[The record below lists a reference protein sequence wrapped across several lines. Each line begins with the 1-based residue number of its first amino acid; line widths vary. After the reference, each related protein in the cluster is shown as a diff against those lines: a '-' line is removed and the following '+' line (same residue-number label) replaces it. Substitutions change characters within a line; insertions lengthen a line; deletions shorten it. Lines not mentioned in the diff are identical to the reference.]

1 MYTLSL
7 GEAIMAS
14 LQQKK
19 SGKYK
24 YWYIVESRRVNGKP
38 RPVVLAYL
46 GTADNLL
53 RRLHGMDRPGK
64 VKSYSHGAVA
74 ALLEVVAKLQFP
86 SIINKHVRS
95 RRSYMA
101 DKPTRNELTVGMTL
115 VLGAMGRVCMPTSKR
130 GWWNWAK
137 TTSCEYMLRSALGQ
151 IDSQHFWDLMDALP
165 TQAIPKIEQEVL
177 QRVKDAYALD
187 SDTLF
192 FDTTNFFTFIATTN
206 KRCTI
211 AQRGKNKQ
219 KRGDL
224 RQVGLA
230 MAVTRKDYI
239 PIFHLTYKGNCHD
252 TKVFRAVLGKIK
264 KRMRALGMDMKRHT
278 LVFDRGNNSKN
289 NMALVAEAK
298 MHYVGALTAYH
309 HRALLDKAVDKYE
322 PVEVNGQSLDVFRTK
337 ETIWAEERTVLVFV
351 SHRLKAGQ
359 LRGIY
364 KSLANK
370 EQQLVELREKLEK
383 ARKQTLDKAQLEA
396 KIEAIAKGQHIDD
409 VIEWDLRETAEARFQ
424 LDFKVNHDKLAV
436 IEDRLGFRILMTD
449 RHNWDSTDIIK
460 AFYGQATVEQ
470 AFKNIK
476 NPYHLAIKPQFHW
489 TDQKIEVHYHMC
501 VMGYL
506 LSTIIWKRAR
516 EQAGFNGTLDTLLDT
531 LNNIRLA
538 ALIESKKGRGRP
550 RVIYQLE
557 ETSEEESVLVEA
569 LGITESHLRRPK
581 IHGISVYADKN
592 A

>member
-1 MYTLSL
+1 
-7 GEAIMAS
+7 
-14 LQQKK
+14 
-19 SGKYK
+19 
-24 YWYIVESRRVNGKP
+24 
-38 RPVVLAYL
+38 
-46 GTADNLL
+46 
-53 RRLHGMDRPGK
+53 
-64 VKSYSHGAVA
+64 
-74 ALLEVVAKLQFP
+74 
-86 SIINKHVRS
+86 
-95 RRSYMA
+95 
-101 DKPTRNELTVGMTL
+101 
-115 VLGAMGRVCMPTSKR
+115 
-130 GWWNWAK
+130 
-137 TTSCEYMLRSALGQ
+137 MLRSALSRV
-151 IDSQHFWDLMDALP
+151 DSQHFWDLMDALP
-165 TQAIPKIEQEVL
+165 TQAIAKIEEEIL
-177 QRVKDAYALD
+177 QRVKEAYSLD

-252 TKVFRAVLGKIK
+252 TKVFRAVLVKIK

-278 LVFDRGNNSKN
+278 LVFDRGNNSKK
-289 NMALVAEAK
+289 NMALVADAK
-298 MHYVGALTAYH
+298 MHYVGALTPYH
-309 HRALLDKAVDKYE
+309 HRALLDKAAGNYE
-322 PVEVNGQSLDVFRTK
+322 PVEVNGQSLDVYRAK
-337 ETIWAEERTVLVFV
+337 ETIWGEERSVLVFV

-370 EQQLVELREKLEK
+370 EQQLVQLQQKLEK

-396 KIEAIAKGQHIDD
+396 KIDAVAKGQHIDG
-409 VIEWDLRETAEARFQ
+409 VIEWDLDETAEARFQ
-424 LDFKVNHDKLAV
+424 LNFKVDYDKLAE

-449 RHNWDSTDIIK
+449 RHNWDTADIIK
-460 AFYGQATVEQ
+460 AFYGQATVEH

-476 NPYHLAIKPQFHW
+476 NPYHLALTPQFHW
-489 TDQKIEVHYHMC
+489 TDQKIKVHYHMC
-501 VMGYL
+501 VLGYL
-506 LSTIIWKRAR
+506 LSTLIWKQAR
-516 EQAGFNGTLDTLLDT
+516 EKAGFTGTLDTLLDT

-550 RVIYQLE
+550 KVIYQLE
-557 ETSEEESVLVEA
+557 EMSEQESALVDA
-569 LGITESHLRRPK
+569 LGIAQSHLRRPEVD
-581 IHGISVYADKN
+581 GIGVYAPKN

>member
-1 MYTLSL
+1 
-7 GEAIMAS
+7 MAS

-46 GTADNLL
+46 GTAENLL
-53 RRLHGMDRPGK
+53 RRLQGMDRPGK

-74 ALLEVVAKLQFP
+74 ALLEVVAKLQIP
-86 SIINKHVRS
+86 SIINKHVRA

-101 DKPTRNELTVGMTL
+101 AKPTRNELTAGMTL
-115 VLGAMGRVCMPTSKR
+115 VLGAMGRVCVPTSKR

-137 TTSCEYMLRSALGQ
+137 TTSCEYMLRCALSQ
-151 IDSQHFWDLMDALP
+151 VDSQHFWDLMDALP
-165 TQAIPKIEQEVL
+165 TEAIPKIEEEVL
-177 QRVKDAYALD
+177 QRVKEAYSLD

-206 KRCTI
+206 TRCTI

-230 MAVTRKDYI
+230 MAVTRKDCI

-252 TKVFRAVLGKIK
+252 TKVFCAVLGKIK
-264 KRMRALGMDMKRHT
+264 KRMRALGMDIERHT
-278 LVFDRGNNSKN
+278 LVFDRGNNSKK
-289 NMALVAEAK
+289 NMALVADAK
-298 MHYVGALTAYH
+298 MHYVGALTPYH
-309 HRALLDKAVDKYE
+309 HSTLLDKAVDKYE
-322 PVEVNGQSLDVFRTK
+322 AVEVNGESLDVFRAK
-337 ETIWAEERTVLVFV
+337 ETIWGEERTVLVFV

-364 KSLANK
+364 KGLANK
-370 EQQLVELREKLEK
+370 EQQLVKLRQKLDK

-396 KIEAIAKGQHIDD
+396 KIRAIAKGQHIDD
-409 VIEWDLRETAEARFQ
+409 VIEWALGETPEGRFQ
-424 LDFKVNHDKLAV
+424 LDFKVKHDKLAA
-436 IEDRLGFRILMTD
+436 IEERLGFRILMTD
-449 RHNWDSTDIIK
+449 RHNWDTADIIK
-460 AFYGQATVEQ
+460 AFYGQATVEH
-470 AFKNIK
+470 AFRNIK
-476 NPYHLAIKPQFHW
+476 NPYHLALRPQFHW
-489 TDQKIEVHYHMC
+489 TDQKIEVHYYMC
-501 VMGYL
+501 VLGYL
-506 LSTIIWKRAR
+506 LSTLIWKQAR
-516 EQAGFNGTLDTLLDT
+516 EKVGFTGTLDTLLDT

-538 ALIESKKGRGRP
+538 ALIESQKGRGRP
-550 RVIYQLE
+550 KVIYQLE
-557 ETSEEESVLVEA
+557 QMSEEESSLVDA
-569 LGITESHLRRPK
+569 FGIAESHLRRPEVD
-581 IHGISVYADKN
+581 GIGVYAPKD

>member
-1 MYTLSL
+1 
-7 GEAIMAS
+7 MAS

-38 RPVVLAYL
+38 RPLVLEYL
-46 GTADNLL
+46 GTADKLL
-53 RRLHGMDRPGK
+53 RRLQGMERPGK

-74 ALLEVVAKLQFP
+74 ALLEVVASLQLP
-86 SIINKHVRS
+86 SIINKHVRA

-101 DKPTRNELTVGMTL
+101 AKPTRNELTAGMTL

-130 GWWNWAK
+130 GWWNWAR
-137 TTSCEYMLRSALGQ
+137 TTSCEYMLRSALSRV
-151 IDSQHFWDLMDALP
+151 DSQHFWDLMDALP
-165 TQAIPKIEQEVL
+165 TQAIAKIEEEIL
-177 QRVKDAYALD
+177 QRVKEAYSLD

-192 FDTTNFFTFIATTN
+192 LDTTNFFTFIATTN

-252 TKVFRAVLGKIK
+252 TKVFRAVLVKIK

-278 LVFDRGNNSKN
+278 LVFDRGNNSKK
-289 NMALVAEAK
+289 NMALVADAK
-298 MHYVGALTAYH
+298 MHYVGALTPYH
-309 HRALLDKAVDKYE
+309 HRALLDKAAGNYE
-322 PVEVNGQSLDVFRTK
+322 PVEVNGQSLDVYRAK
-337 ETIWAEERTVLVFV
+337 ETIWGEERSVLVFV

-370 EQQLVELREKLEK
+370 EQQLVELQQKLEK

-396 KIEAIAKGQHIDD
+396 KIEAVAKGQHIDG
-409 VIEWDLRETAEARFQ
+409 VIEWDLDETAEARFQ
-424 LDFKVNHDKLAV
+424 LNFKVDYDKLAE

-449 RHNWDSTDIIK
+449 RHNWDTADIIK
-460 AFYGQATVEQ
+460 AFYGQATVEH

-476 NPYHLAIKPQFHW
+476 NPYHLALTPQFHW
-489 TDQKIEVHYHMC
+489 TDQKIKVHYHMC
-501 VMGYL
+501 VLGYL
-506 LSTIIWKRAR
+506 LSTLIWKQAR
-516 EQAGFNGTLDTLLDT
+516 EKAGFTGTLDTLLDT

-550 RVIYQLE
+550 KVIYQLE
-557 ETSEEESVLVEA
+557 EMSEQESALVDA
-569 LGITESHLRRPK
+569 LGIAQSHLRRPEVD
-581 IHGISVYADKN
+581 GIGVYAPKN